1 MKQSIT
7 PSNMLALLF
16 SPASEINSLI
26 QSFTLPN
33 SHHWLFLLKPGNSF
47 SNSLAEVSLATGI
60 LLFTLLGSLLS
71 FDGVSRVE
79 NAGWQTRKSIL
90 ILRGTE
96 CLQVPQETISGKV
109 PCTDA
114 GRTGLCWKVPAKP
127 GSAPFQDSEAPWKAL
142 ELLGVVS

>member
-1 MKQSIT
+1 
-7 PSNMLALLF
+7 MLALLF

-90 ILRGTE
+90 ILRGTK
-96 CLQVPQETISGKV
+96 CLQVPQGTISGEG
-109 PCTDA
+109 A
-114 GRTGLCWKVPAKP
+114 SHRCWKNRTVLESPC
-127 GSAPFQDSEAPWKAL
+127 KAWAYTFS
-142 ELLGVVS
+142 GQ